1 MLLMKKS
8 VLNMKE
14 KHDLPT
20 LKLPASVITIWDRV
34 QLFISSPRA

>member
-1 MLLMKKS
+1 MKKS

-14 KHDLPT
+14 KHNSLGLPT

-34 QLFISSPRA
+34 QLFISSTRA